1 MAHNQPALN
10 PQPHNPQHPVPPKDD
25 KEATQ
30 FQEQDVELLKQ
41 LLPAGEKHKW
51 KQIAKQL
58 NRRNNN
64 NGDGN
69 CNENGNSSETTST
82 RILSSLELEEDLSNG
97 HSATPAR
104 KNVSATYVVRQ
115 YQHMLGLPKAL
126 GTFGDLASS
135 LPYAVAEKGWD
146 DVDEEEASLLD
157 EL

>member
-1 MAHNQPALN
+1 M
-10 PQPHNPQHPVPPKDD
+10 PPKDD

-97 HSATPAR
+97 QSATPAR